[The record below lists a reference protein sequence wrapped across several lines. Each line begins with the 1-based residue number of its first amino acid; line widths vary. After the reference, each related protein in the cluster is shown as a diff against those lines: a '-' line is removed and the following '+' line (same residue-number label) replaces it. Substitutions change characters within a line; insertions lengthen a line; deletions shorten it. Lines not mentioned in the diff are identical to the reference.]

1 MAIDGDTAAS
11 ALTRT
16 FEYLFSTFPAPW
28 FGRAPGV
35 LGGVAGVPIALF
47 NGIWADSVDPSRDAV
62 ADMLD
67 QIAAFELPYCAQ
79 LRPGTSPEI
88 SDELVARGMSPLEQV
103 PLMVL
108 EDPARLADAQ
118 QVEGIEVRAMSPEE
132 APWHVSIVAG
142 AFELPE
148 AVVAQVMTPEWLSL
162 DAVSCYLGEVE
173 GEPVATGLSIGLG
186 TSAGIFDIATRS
198 DQRGHGYGTALTAR
212 IAADAIAA
220 GAEWTWLQSSP
231 AGYRVYE
238 NLGFRTLERWDCW
251 VKLS

>member
-1 MAIDGDTAAS
+1 MTALATTYGYPMAIDGDTAAS

-88 SDELVARGMSPLEQV
+88 SDELSREAC
-103 PLMVL
+103 
-108 EDPARLADAQ
+108 RLSN
-118 QVEGIEVRAMSPEE
+118 RFP
-132 APWHVSIVAG
+132 
-142 AFELPE
+142 
-148 AVVAQVMTPEWLSL
+148 
-162 DAVSCYLGEVE
+162 
-173 GEPVATGLSIGLG
+173 
-186 TSAGIFDIATRS
+186 
-198 DQRGHGYGTALTAR
+198 
-212 IAADAIAA
+212 
-220 GAEWTWLQSSP
+220 
-231 AGYRVYE
+231 
-238 NLGFRTLERWDCW
+238 
-251 VKLS
+251 